1 MRQTKVKIKYF
12 IIMLLL
18 IMICMMS
25 SQTFATTI
33 DLQTSKIN
41 AKPYEKI
48 IVNINSI
55 DATGRLD
62 ITVNNGTTLQNKIWV
77 ENDTISIA
85 IITGKPGITKILVK
99 GEISN
104 DKGVEKIISEY
115 ITINVQD
122 YTKGDINKDGRV
134 NLSDVTYGLKGISKG
149 TLTVEEKKIGDV
161 TGDNKCNLRDIIKIL
176 QFIAGKIKNL

>member
-12 IIMLLL
+12 IIMLLV
-18 IMICMMS
+18 MICMMS

-62 ITVNNGTTLQNKIWV
+62 ITVNNGTTSQNKIWV
-77 ENDTISIA
+77 ENDTIPIT
-85 IITGKPGITKILVK
+85 IITGRPGTTRILVK
-99 GEISN
+99 GELSN
-104 DKGVEKIISEY
+104 NKGVEKIISEY

-122 YTKGDINKDGRV
+122 YTKGDINKDGRI
-134 NLSDVTYGLKGISKG
+134 NLSDVTYGLKGISQN
-149 TLTVEEKKIGDV
+149 TLTAEEKKIGDV
-161 TGDNKCNLRDIIKIL
+161 TRDNKCNLRDIIKIL
-176 QFIAGKIKNL
+176 QFVAGKIKNL